1 MYTVHRH
8 NIRDRP
14 VEGSHNMYRSKIIY
28 GNISTEMSSLYV
40 GLNSF
45 CLYSKLK
52 PEKWTRCIHTPGETV
67 AGNLFTSSLFYN
79 LNICRIVHEEERSL
93 PQGDT
98 QKAMFGMEH
107 WL

>member
-1 MYTVHRH
+1 MDNVY
-8 NIRDRP
+8 
-14 VEGSHNMYRSKIIY
+14 
-28 GNISTEMSSLYV
+28 
-40 GLNSF
+40 
-45 CLYSKLK
+45 
-52 PEKWTRCIHTPGETV
+52 TPGETV
-67 AGNLFTSSLFYN
+67 AGHLFTSSLFYN